1 MAKDLRS
8 FLGTGWS
15 FPPSFNKHTKS
26 VDMVSDEIDISQSLK
41 IILFTD
47 LGSRIMRPDFG
58 SDVKN
63 FTFESINKGSIA
75 RLSDVVEGA
84 INRHEPRIDLE
95 KVDIDHSNA
104 LDGKLLIQLTYMIKS
119 VNVRTNAVFPFY
131 IKEGTH
137 ITDM

>member
-1 MAKDLRS
+1 MAKDLKS
-8 FLGTGWS
+8 FLGIGWS

>member
-104 LDGKLLIQLTYMIKS
+104 VDGKLLIQLTFMIKS

>member
-1 MAKDLRS
+1 MAKDLKS

-104 LDGKLLIQLTYMIKS
+104 LDGKLLIQLTFMIKY

>member
-1 MAKDLRS
+1 MAKDLKS

>member
-1 MAKDLRS
+1 MAKDLKS

-15 FPPSFNKHTKS
+15 FPPSFNKHTKA

-47 LGSRIMRPDFG
+47 LGARIMRSNFG

-63 FTFESINKGSIA
+63 FTFEGINRGSIM
-75 RLSDVVEGA
+75 RLSNTISVA
-84 INRHEPRIDLE
+84 IEKHEPRIDLDN
-95 KVDIDHSNA
+95 VDIDQSQA
-104 LDGKLLIQLTYMIKS
+104 VDGKLLIKLEYLIKS
-119 VNVRTNAVFPFY
+119 VNVRTNVVFPFY

>member
-1 MAKDLRS
+1 MAKDLKS

-63 FTFESINKGSIA
+63 YTFESINKGSIA

-84 INRHEPRIDLE
+84 IYRHEPRIDLE

-104 LDGKLLIQLTYMIKS
+104 VDGKLLIQLTFMIKS

>member
-1 MAKDLRS
+1 MAKDLKS

-104 LDGKLLIQLTYMIKS
+104 VDGKLLIQLTFMIKY

>member
-1 MAKDLRS
+1 MAKHLRS

-104 LDGKLLIQLTYMIKS
+104 VDGKLLIQLTFMIKY

>member
-104 LDGKLLIQLTYMIKS
+104 VDGKLLIQLTFMIKS
-119 VNVRTNAVFPFY
+119 VNVRTNVVFPFY

>member
-1 MAKDLRS
+1 MAKDLKS
-8 FLGTGWS
+8 FLGIGWS
-15 FPPSFNKHTKS
+15 FPPSFNKHTKA
-26 VDMVSDEIDISQSLK
+26 VDLVSDEIDISQSLK

-75 RLSDVVEGA
+75 RLSDVVEEA

-104 LDGKLLIQLTYMIKS
+104 VDGKLLIQLTFMIKS

>member
-1 MAKDLRS
+1 MAEDLKS

-15 FPPSFNKHTKS
+15 FPPTFNKHTKT
-26 VDMVSDEIDISQSLK
+26 VDMVSDEADISQSLK

-47 LGSRIMRPDFG
+47 LGSRIMRSDFG
-58 SDVKN
+58 SDVNYFIFK
-63 FTFESINKGSIA
+63 SINKGSIT
-75 RLSDVVEGA
+75 RLANTIERAVK
-84 INRHEPRIDLE
+84 RHEPRINLDN
-95 KVDIDHSNA
+95 VDIDQA
-104 LDGKLLIQLTYMIKS
+104 QVADGKLLIKLEYLIKS

>member
-1 MAKDLRS
+1 MAR
-8 FLGTGWS
+8 
-15 FPPSFNKHTKS
+15 
-26 VDMVSDEIDISQSLK
+26 
-41 IILFTD
+41 LFHDRRNIAVCIGLIT
-47 LGSRIMRPDFG
+47 SI
-58 SDVKN
+58 